1 MANDKSSMQ
10 LVARGILAENPI
22 FKLALSMCPA
32 VGIST
37 TVMNGILLGIAV
49 LFVQVFS
56 SVTISIFK
64 NVIHPRI
71 RIPTYTLTIATWV
84 TVIDLVLAAYMPEAY
99 AKMGIF
105 VKLIVAFAI
114 ITMRLEMFASKNK
127 LLPSFWDGF
136 GMGMG
141 FLLGMILIGAIREL
155 LGMGTL
161 LGYDILGTQPLLF
174 FVLPCAGFFVVGLM
188 MGFFNYVETVIKQR
202 KLNVIFNPSRKNN
215 MPECGNCACGP
226 VGGDFNANQ

>member
-1 MANDKSSMQ
+1 MQ
-10 LVARGILAENPI
+10 LITSGILSENPI

-37 TVMNGILLGIAV
+37 TVMNGLMLGIAV

-84 TVIDLVLAAYMPEAY
+84 TVIDLVLAAYLPEAY

-114 ITMRLEMFASKNK
+114 ITMRLEMFASKETVK
-127 LLPSFWDGF
+127 DSFWDGL
-136 GMGMG
+136 GMGLG
-141 FLLGMILIGAIREL
+141 FMVGMMVIGFVREL
-155 LGMGTL
+155 LGSGAIF
-161 LGYDILGTQPLLF
+161 GYDVLGFKPLLF
-174 FVLPCAGFFVVGLM
+174 FILPSAGFFVVGLM
-188 MGFFNYVETVIKQR
+188 MAFFNWIEIYYKR
-202 KLNVIFNPSRKNN
+202 SKGLK
-215 MPECGNCACGP
+215 
-226 VGGDFNANQ
+226 

>member
-1 MANDKSSMQ
+1 MANDKSGMQ
-10 LVARGILAENPI
+10 LVVNGILSENPI
-22 FKLALSMCPA
+22 FRLALSMCPA

-37 TVMNGILLGIAV
+37 TVMNGLMLGIAV

-84 TVIDLVLAAYMPEAY
+84 TVIDLVLAALLPDAY

-114 ITMRLEMFASKNK
+114 ITMRLEMFACKESVKD
-127 LLPSFWDGF
+127 SFWDGL
-136 GMGMG
+136 GMGLG
-141 FLLGMILIGAIREL
+141 FMVGMVAIGFVREL
-155 LGMGTL
+155 LGSGAV
-161 LGYDILGTQPLLF
+161 LGYDVLGFKPLLF
-174 FVLPCAGFFVVGLM
+174 FILPCAGFFVVGLM
-188 MGFFNYVETVIKQR
+188 MAFFNWIELYYKQS
-202 KLNVIFNPSRKNN
+202 KGLK
-215 MPECGNCACGP
+215 
-226 VGGDFNANQ
+226 

>member
-1 MANDKSSMQ
+1 MANDKNNFQ
-10 LVARGILAENPI
+10 LVANGILAENPI

-37 TVMNGILLGIAV
+37 TVMNGFMLGVAV

-84 TVIDLVLAAYMPEAY
+84 TVIDLTLAAAMPDAY

-105 VKLIVAFAI
+105 VKIIVAFAI
-114 ITMRLEMFASKNK
+114 ITMRLEMFACKEPVTS
-127 LLPSFWDGF
+127 SFWDGL
-136 GMGMG
+136 GMGLG
-141 FLLGMILIGAIREL
+141 FLIGMVTIGVVREL
-155 LGMGTL
+155 LGSGAI
-161 LGYDILGTQPLLF
+161 LGYDVLGFKPLLF
-174 FVLPCAGFFVVGLM
+174 FILPSAGFFVVGLM
-188 MGFFNYVETVIKQR
+188 MAFFNYIEIKYKRSKGQ
-202 KLNVIFNPSRKNN
+202 
-215 MPECGNCACGP
+215 
-226 VGGDFNANQ
+226 

>member
-1 MANDKSSMQ
+1 MSNDKSSMQ
-10 LVARGILAENPI
+10 LIARGILAENPI

-37 TVMNGILLGIAV
+37 TVMNGVMLGIAV

-64 NVIHPRI
+64 NMIHPRI

-114 ITMRLEMFASKNK
+114 ITMRLEMFACKESIND
-127 LLPSFWDGF
+127 SFWDGL
-136 GMGMG
+136 GMGLG
-141 FLLGMILIGAIREL
+141 FMVGMVVIGFFREL
-155 LGMGTL
+155 LGSGM
-161 LGYDILGTQPLLF
+161 ILGHDVLGFKPLLF
-174 FVLPCAGFFVVGLM
+174 FILPSAGFFVVGLM
-188 MGFFNYVETVIKQR
+188 MAFFNWIELYYKRVKGL
-202 KLNVIFNPSRKNN
+202 K
-215 MPECGNCACGP
+215 
-226 VGGDFNANQ
+226 

>member
-1 MANDKSSMQ
+1 MQ
-10 LVARGILAENPI
+10 LVVNGILSENPI
-22 FKLALSMCPA
+22 FRLALSMCPA

-37 TVMNGILLGIAV
+37 TVMNGVMLGIAV

-84 TVIDLVLAAYMPEAY
+84 TVIDLVLAALLPDAY

-114 ITMRLEMFASKNK
+114 ITMRLEMFACKESVKD
-127 LLPSFWDGF
+127 SFWDGL
-136 GMGMG
+136 GMGLG
-141 FLLGMILIGAIREL
+141 FMVGMVAIGFVREL
-155 LGMGTL
+155 LGSGAI
-161 LGYDILGTQPLLF
+161 LGYDVLGFKPLLF
-174 FVLPCAGFFVVGLM
+174 FILPCAGFFVVGLM
-188 MGFFNYVETVIKQR
+188 MAFFNWIELYYKR
-202 KLNVIFNPSRKNN
+202 SK
-215 MPECGNCACGP
+215 G
-226 VGGDFNANQ
+226 

>member
-1 MANDKSSMQ
+1 MANDKSSLQ
-10 LVARGILAENPI
+10 LVTRGILSENPI

-37 TVMNGILLGIAV
+37 TVMNGLLLGIAV

-64 NVIHPRI
+64 NLIHPRI

-114 ITMRLEMFASKNK
+114 ITMRLEMFACKEPIK
-127 LLPSFWDGF
+127 DSFWDGI
-136 GMGMG
+136 GMGLG
-141 FLLGMILIGAIREL
+141 FMVGMMVIGFVREL
-155 LGMGTL
+155 LGSGAVF
-161 LGYDILGTQPLLF
+161 GYDILGFKPLLF
-174 FVLPCAGFFVVGLM
+174 FILPSAGFFVVGLM
-188 MGFFNYVETVIKQR
+188 MAFFNWIEIFYKR
-202 KLNVIFNPSRKNN
+202 KKGL
-215 MPECGNCACGP
+215 
-226 VGGDFNANQ
+226 Q

>member
-1 MANDKSSMQ
+1 VANDKSSFQ
-10 LVARGILAENPI
+10 LVTNGILAENPI

-37 TVMNGILLGIAV
+37 TVMNGFMLGVAV

-56 SVTISIFK
+56 SVTISLFK

-105 VKLIVAFAI
+105 VKIIVAFAI
-114 ITMRLEMFASKNK
+114 ITMRLEMFACKESVSS
-127 LLPSFWDGF
+127 SFWDGL
-136 GMGMG
+136 GMGLG
-141 FLLGMILIGAIREL
+141 FLVGMCTIGVVREL
-155 LGMGTL
+155 LGSGAI
-161 LGYDILGTQPLLF
+161 LGYDVLGFKPLLF
-174 FVLPCAGFFVVGLM
+174 FILPSAGFFVVGLM
-188 MGFFNYVETVIKQR
+188 MAFFNYIEIAYKRTKGQR
-202 KLNVIFNPSRKNN
+202 S
-215 MPECGNCACGP
+215 
-226 VGGDFNANQ
+226 

>member
-10 LVARGILAENPI
+10 LITRGILSENPI

-37 TVMNGILLGIAV
+37 TVMNGFMLGIAV

-56 SVTISIFK
+56 SVTISVFK
-64 NVIHPRI
+64 NLIHPRI

-84 TVIDLVLAAYMPEAY
+84 TVIDLVLAAYLPEAY

-114 ITMRLEMFASKNK
+114 ITMRLEMFACKEPVK
-127 LLPSFWDGF
+127 DSFWDGL
-136 GMGMG
+136 GMGLG
-141 FLLGMILIGAIREL
+141 FMIGMMAIGFVREL
-155 LGMGTL
+155 LGSGA
-161 LGYDILGTQPLLF
+161 ILGMDVLGFKPLLF
-174 FVLPCAGFFVVGLM
+174 FILPSAGFFVVGLM
-188 MGFFNYVETVIKQR
+188 MAFFNWIE
-202 KLNVIFNPSRKNN
+202 IFYKRSK
-215 MPECGNCACGP
+215 GLK
-226 VGGDFNANQ
+226 